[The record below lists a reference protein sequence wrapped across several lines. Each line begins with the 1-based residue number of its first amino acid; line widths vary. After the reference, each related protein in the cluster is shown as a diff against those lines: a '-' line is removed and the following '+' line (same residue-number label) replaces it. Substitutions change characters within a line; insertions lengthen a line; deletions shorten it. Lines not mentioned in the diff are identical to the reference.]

1 MPEKTI
7 QIADKATLDEKNADL
22 DRLENYAQYHANDL
36 ALTELTKK
44 YNDLV
49 EKLAA
54 ATKEIGTYKDTVK
67 DEFLPLLDTPK
78 TSLDGEKA
86 QIDIY
91 NEKHELG
98 EQKVNISNNL
108 TKIEEAIQKIQ
119 DDAKKANT
127 VDETLDYNKDGAVN
141 LKDQKAAMD
150 DADTGI
156 IGLDTYYDWFNKFV
170 EYQKDSNK

>member
-1 MPEKTI
+1 M
-7 QIADKATLDEKNADL
+7 
-22 DRLENYAQYHANDL
+22 

-49 EKLAA
+49 AKLDA

-78 TSLDGEKA
+78 TSLDAEKT
-86 QIDIY
+86 QIDTY
-91 NEKHELG
+91 NKKHELG

-119 DDAKKANT
+119 DDAKAAND
-127 VDETLDYNKDGAVN
+127 VDKSLDYNKDGVVDLNDLRNATDDLDTGVVN
-141 LKDQKAAMD
+141 L
-150 DADTGI
+150 T
-156 IGLDTYYDWFNKFV
+156 TYFDWFNKFV
-170 EYQKDSNK
+170 KYQKDNK